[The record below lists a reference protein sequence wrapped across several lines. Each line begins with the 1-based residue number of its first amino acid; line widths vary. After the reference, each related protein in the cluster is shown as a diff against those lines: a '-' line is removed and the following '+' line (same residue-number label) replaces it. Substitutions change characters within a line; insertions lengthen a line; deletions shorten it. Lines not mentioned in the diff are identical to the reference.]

1 VRFGAAAPTA
11 HGIPRRFIVLAERDE
26 ASRGREAALL
36 AALVVTL
43 GAITLP

>member
-1 VRFGAAAPTA
+1 LGAAAPTA